1 MPASSQRQAVSQNIT
16 FGGQCNCYSGFAHCV
31 PVGIHEA
38 VDVCALDRGFCDE
51 VEFPKVEVVLHSE
64 KVNEKFSDLR

>member
-16 FGGQCNCYSGFAHCV
+16 SGGQCNSYSGFAHRV

-38 VDVCALDRGFCDE
+38 VDVHVLDRGFCDG

-64 KVNEKFSDLR
+64 KVNGKFSDL